1 LRNVTSAGQDAVDV
15 DRALRRERERR
26 TEKSC
31 GPDAPTLASS
41 FVELSA
47 KRRWQESPVTEESAK
62 EAVKTIAWGMPG
74 DFRCDLTNAC
84 ALYTIMAHAA
94 IGRIGRPAF
103 PAPSDWRAGS
113 FRETRALARR
123 DREVVF
129 AV

>member
-47 KRRWQESPVTEESAK
+47 KRRWQESPVAEESAK

-74 DFRCDLTNAC
+74 
-84 ALYTIMAHAA
+84 
-94 IGRIGRPAF
+94 
-103 PAPSDWRAGS
+103 
-113 FRETRALARR
+113 ETG
-123 DREVVF
+123 VT
-129 AV
+129 